1 MDFES
6 PDQFFL
12 LSSTDELFSELKA
25 QLKIRTSPKR
35 TAFTIP
41 FILAKGLE
49 ISIQGY
55 TLINETKKVAAVQV
69 DTSAREIAE
78 VKQVTEYG
86 DAVSSLF
93 SCGARLSNLQ
103 QQGRPLDV
111 KHIKPYFP
119 VGQKASKQEKV
130 VFEKDDITTLKTLG
144 MKPCRSGIL
153 WHADRTNFPRCSAT
167 SVGICKSGSLPDRA
181 SSKAQLLRLS
191 YRKGERSAGA
201 SYLLT
206 CGSWLQVWTGS
217 TRTFA
222 ALLQVMLEKGKA
234 GLGLLLPRR
243 NTAPVHV
250 LVMPQVCPL

>member
-1 MDFES
+1 MILCDMRVELNCKRLLKLAPTYAFPLERLVCRTRSEQILFSGSARDGLQDYPFLHLSPRSAIRYQQVLRGERSRLPNSTQLMQGIQDLLESHVDFES
-6 PDQFFL
+6 ADQFFL

-41 FILAKGLE
+41 FVLAKGLE

-86 DAVSSLF
+86 DAVSSLY
-93 SCGARLSNLQ
+93 SCGSRLSDLQ

-144 MKPCRSGIL
+144 MKPCRSGL
-153 WHADRTNFPRCSAT
+153 VWHA
-167 SVGICKSGSLPDRA
+167 G
-181 SSKAQLLRLS
+181 
-191 YRKGERSAGA
+191 
-201 SYLLT
+201 
-206 CGSWLQVWTGS
+206 
-217 TRTFA
+217 
-222 ALLQVMLEKGKA
+222 
-234 GLGLLLPRR
+234 
-243 NTAPVHV
+243 
-250 LVMPQVCPL
+250 